1 MPVSVSYP
9 GVYVEEL
16 PSAVRTITGV
26 PTSIT
31 AFVGRAW
38 RGPVDEPVKI
48 SSYADYERLFGGLWR
63 DSPMSY
69 AVQQFFSNGGSQA
82 INVRGAPPS
91 GGWGAAPAPVPPPR
105 RE

>member
-1 MPVSVSYP
+1 M
-9 GVYVEEL
+9 
-16 PSAVRTITGV
+16 

-48 SSYADYERLFGGLWR
+48 SSYADYERPFGGLWR
-63 DSPMSY
+63 DSTLSY

-82 INVRGAPPS
+82 IVVRVAHAQRRQRRRRGDVLVHGRQAQ
-91 GGWGAAPAPVPPPR
+91 R
-105 RE
+105 RERRAAGA